1 MITFSKYTDIVNAVA
16 KKLKTTKDIA
26 NNALIKAQQKGI
38 DPLKW
43 QKNLTILKSFIQI
56 VAGDLCPKCKGEG
69 CEHCDGKGYH
79 KVDERLMTDKQ
90 QVGQM
95 NHYWKNMSHPMI
107 SDKEKK
113 RSMDDRF
120 GIKNIKLDKYGNIIS
135 FEKYKRGRFEDID
148 YEKNRRKEKR

>member
-1 MITFSKYTDIVNAVA
+1 MITFSKYTEIVNAIA
-16 KKLKTTKDIA
+16 KKLKTTKDAA

-43 QKNLTILKSFIQI
+43 QKNLTIIKQFIQI
-56 VAGDLCPKCKGEG
+56 VAHYDPSI
-69 CEHCDGKGYH
+69 
-79 KVDERLMTDKQ
+79 DERLMTDKQ

-95 NHYWKNMSHPMI
+95 NHYWKNMSHPLV

-113 RSMDDRF
+113 KSMDDRF

-135 FEKYKRGRFEDID
+135 FDKYKRGRFEDID
-148 YEKNRRKEKR
+148 YEKRTAEKEKR

>member
-1 MITFSKYTDIVNAVA
+1 MITFSKYTEIVNAIA
-16 KKLKTTKDIA
+16 TKLKTTKDAA

-56 VAGDLCPKCKGEG
+56 VADYDPSI
-69 CEHCDGKGYH
+69 
-79 KVDERLMTDKQ
+79 DERLMTDKQ

-95 NHYWKNMSHPMI
+95 NHYWKNMSHPLV

-113 RSMDDRF
+113 KSMDDRF

-135 FEKYKRGRFEDID
+135 FDKYKRGRFEDID
-148 YEKNRRKEKR
+148 YEKDHGEEKR